1 MVIVVMACEVPPLRL
16 ETDVRPPRHCEAA
29 GKGGEEAPSCVGTF
43 IFRSS
48 TGTHYHTADSPST
61 THICYT
67 VVFFFDSGSWEEGGL
82 FVFRSQVALS
92 QSVVGTRLLTTVF
105 PGYLVAPP
113 QRSDQVTTT
122 LWMTASSVMRS
133 EVPRLRKGDFD
144 LGATL
149 YQRSPGHSRVV
160 SATVSTSALTKQF
173 GLSKG
178 APVAIKMMLSPRFKT
193 RDDETTAAA
202 DDLLSDPWLEAAV
215 LHHVQ
220 HQHVIRLFGVC
231 EARPLNGSHRNDD
244 DDDVFLDASVW
255 LVMEAAAM
263 TLETLL
269 LQWHQ
274 HGRVDNDNIVG
285 GHQPHLAALISQLP
299 TDQPSGR
306 SSVAAWVVNMVAGLL
321 SALAWIHERG
331 VAHMD
336 IKPRNILLIV
346 GEENGGC
353 GGGWNA
359 KLADFGE
366 CISFCDVAVGDAGA
380 GGHQGTPLSRE
391 TLAAQMDGCAY
402 TLAFAPPEQWQRRL
416 RSANDCFACDVYA
429 MGCALYNLLTGR
441 HLQNPHTGQ
450 VQIPRAERWQAV
462 RRTFVANNLAA
473 VKMVPFGLAASS
485 DSKLDEVNRFSPRRD
500 DEQVTV
506 FAHLQR
512 VCNRCTNMSIS
523 CRPSARDIQ
532 RYVKSVH
539 DAVAALSGNSVAE
552 HRNPASLAD
561 DEPEEEV
568 EHRWLMDSSPH
579 VVVAPE
585 DSPDDW

>member
-1 MVIVVMACEVPPLRL
+1 
-16 ETDVRPPRHCEAA
+16 
-29 GKGGEEAPSCVGTF
+29 
-43 IFRSS
+43 
-48 TGTHYHTADSPST
+48 
-61 THICYT
+61 
-67 VVFFFDSGSWEEGGL
+67 
-82 FVFRSQVALS
+82 
-92 QSVVGTRLLTTVF
+92 
-105 PGYLVAPP
+105 
-113 QRSDQVTTT
+113 
-122 LWMTASSVMRS
+122 MRS

-285 GHQPHLAALISQLP
+285 GHQPHLAALLSQLP

-416 RSANDCFACDVYA
+416 RSADDCFACDVYA

-450 VQIPRAERWQAV
+450 VQIPLTERWQAV
-462 RRTFVANNLAA
+462 RGTVVARNLDS
-473 VKMVPFGLAASS
+473 VKVPIEITASS
-485 DSKLDEVNRFSPRRD
+485 DSRCSFVCDAFGGKSSRRD
-500 DEQVTV
+500 DDQVTL
-506 FAHLQR
+506 FAHLQH
-512 VCNRCTNMSIS
+512 VCNWCANRDFS
-523 CRPSARDIQ
+523 CRPTAREIH
-532 RYVKSVH
+532 RYFTYVH
-539 DAVAALSGNSVAE
+539 DAVSSSGNSTVE
-552 HRNPASLAD
+552 TEEVASLACGQEDRFHPLFVVIPYDSQD
-561 DEPEEEV
+561 D
-568 EHRWLMDSSPH
+568 
-579 VVVAPE
+579 
-585 DSPDDW
+585 